1 MFSIIERS
9 FKFLDN
15 GFGFKIP
22 KICLIKKTCP
32 RKAGGRGQ
40 GSRGAGGRGQGAG
53 SREQGAG
60 DREQGTVQKFLWQHQ
75 RSFCIVPSLYDF

>member
-9 FKFLDN
+9 FKFSDN

-32 RKAGGRGQ
+32 RKQ
-40 GSRGAGGRGQGAG
+40 GAGGAALRLISATLNDQR
-53 SREQGAG
+53 SVTEEQG
-60 DREQGTVQKFLWQHQ
+60 ENNKFLTPN
-75 RSFCIVPSLYDF
+75 S

>member
-9 FKFLDN
+9 FKFSDN

-40 GSRGAGGRGQGAG
+40 GAGGRLSRAG
-53 SREQGAG
+53 
-60 DREQGTVQKFLWQHQ
+60 F
-75 RSFCIVPSLYDF
+75 

>member
-9 FKFLDN
+9 FKFSDN

-32 RKAGGRGQ
+32 RKRGEGEGGKGK
-40 GSRGAGGRGQGAG
+40 
-53 SREQGAG
+53 EI
-60 DREQGTVQKFLWQHQ
+60 EF
-75 RSFCIVPSLYDF
+75 SLPL

>member
-9 FKFLDN
+9 FKFSDN

-32 RKAGGRGQ
+32 RKKGRVGSQEGDKGQ
-40 GSRGAGGRGQGAG
+40 EEG
-53 SREQGAG
+53 EK
-60 DREQGTVQKFLWQHQ
+60 V
-75 RSFCIVPSLYDF
+75 LYCPLPL

>member
-9 FKFLDN
+9 FKFSDN

-32 RKAGGRGQ
+32 RKGQRGRGDEGDRGTRGQ
-40 GSRGAGGRGQGAG
+40 GGKQNS
-53 SREQGAG
+53 
-60 DREQGTVQKFLWQHQ
+60 
-75 RSFCIVPSLYDF
+75 